1 MKTKL
6 VSAFAIAAL
15 VNIGAYAQDSTAMSQ
30 KEIRRQERA
39 ERKARLKE
47 DVKNAGQQVGEATKE
62 VGKGAKEKI
71 KVANDAVEK
80 GAKKVGE
87 TVNKGLDK
95 AENAIV
101 TEGDKLKARRDSAKV
116 EKARRDTL

>member
-1 MKTKL
+1 MKNMKIKL
-6 VSAFAIAAL
+6 LIAVAFSTLLTI
-15 VNIGAYAQDSTAMSQ
+15 NIYAQDSTTTSR
-30 KEIRRQERA
+30 KEKRQQEWA

-47 DVKNAGQQVGEATKE
+47 DMKETGQEIKQKA
-62 VGKGAKEKI
+62 

-95 AENAIV
+95 AENAII
-101 TEGDKLKARRDSAKV
+101 TEADKLKAKRDSSKT